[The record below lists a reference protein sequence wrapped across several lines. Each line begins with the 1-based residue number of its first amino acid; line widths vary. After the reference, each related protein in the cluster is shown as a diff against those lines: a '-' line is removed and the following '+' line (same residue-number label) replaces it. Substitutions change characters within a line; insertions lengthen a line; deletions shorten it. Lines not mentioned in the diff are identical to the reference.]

1 MSLMTAHRIFI
12 SVALVFCLVFF
23 VREVVEYTA
32 TGSLEGFLLGIASG
46 IAAVILGL
54 YLRWLLRQGADQQD
68 PSGAS

>member
-1 MSLMTAHRIFI
+1 M
-12 SVALVFCLVFF
+12 F

-54 YLRWLLRQGADQQD
+54 YLRWLLRQGAGRKDH
-68 PSGAS
+68 PEAS